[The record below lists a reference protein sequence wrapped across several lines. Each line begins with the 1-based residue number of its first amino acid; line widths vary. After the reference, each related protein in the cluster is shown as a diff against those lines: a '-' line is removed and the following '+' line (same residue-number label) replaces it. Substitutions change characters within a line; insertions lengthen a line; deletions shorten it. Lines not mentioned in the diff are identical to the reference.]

1 MKYKSKLEVWLFA
14 AILFVI
20 GVMAAGGNYWIG
32 CPVLIVLTLMAIPQ
46 EYVTAPDTL
55 RVRTALTRWAIPYT
69 AILYVEESSL
79 GPVLGHRIAL
89 GIQGSPELLLAP
101 ADPGAFFAEL
111 ATHAPH
117 LTRRGRSLI
126 AV

>member
-1 MKYKSKLEVWLFA
+1 MRHKSKLEVWLLA

-32 CPVLIVLTLMAIPQ
+32 FPVLIVLSLMAIPQ

-55 RVRTALTRWAIPYT
+55 RVRTALTRWTIPYA
-69 AILYVEESSL
+69 AITYVEESSL
-79 GPVLGHRIAL
+79 GPVLGNRIAL
-89 GIQGSPELLLAP
+89 GIKGSPELLLAP
-101 ADPGAFFAEL
+101 DNPGAFFAEL
-111 ATHAPH
+111 AAHAPH